1 MADDSDN
8 RVTVLESIVQDVSK
22 SLFQKWANTLPEDQ
36 RSQEAVDNLSKNAT
50 ETTYFVVQL
59 FMNKFN
65 EAAEELKDK

>member
-1 MADDSDN
+1 MDNNSDN
-8 RVTVLESIVQDVSK
+8 RITVLEEIMQDVSR
-22 SLFQKWANTLPEDQ
+22 SLFQKWSNTLPEDQ
-36 RSQEAVDNLSKNAT
+36 RSEEAIENLSKNAT